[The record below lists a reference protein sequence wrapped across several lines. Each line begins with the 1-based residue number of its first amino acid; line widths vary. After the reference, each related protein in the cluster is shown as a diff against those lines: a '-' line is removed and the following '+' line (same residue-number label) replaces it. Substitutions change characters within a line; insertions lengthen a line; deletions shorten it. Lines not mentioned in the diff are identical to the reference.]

1 MLIILWQSFW
11 LCPQIWGKYPI
22 TPHIPPTDS
31 KIWLQFQ
38 VSRCGIQSLSKVG
51 LGSSAT
57 FNFKERTAKEGA
69 VGVTRG
75 GRRGKEESEMSATEV
90 KNINMQ

>member
-1 MLIILWQSFW
+1 MLIILWKSFW

-38 VSRCGIQSLSKVG
+38 VSHCRTQSLSKVC

-57 FNFKERTAKEGA
+57 FNFKERTAEEGA
-69 VGVTRG
+69 GL
-75 GRRGKEESEMSATEV
+75 E
-90 KNINMQ
+90 